1 MKKYLLSFIAL
12 IMLFIITA
20 CNGTETVTEEKIVP
34 IYQGVNVVTNS
45 STTETSKNMKHDV
58 PDINVDSGLS
68 YFVKPNEKFNLVI
81 HLTNPS
87 QFEIL
92 SITINEIKYQTFEF
106 VDGSNSEN
114 IILSVTAPSEPGVFN
129 YYVDNIK
136 YIDKQAIKDV
146 DMSNGNKSVDV
157 GITYQDLPTVSMYD
171 MSVTYTTFN
180 AMLQIVDNDNILANS
195 NLRFYVFDQ
204 DDLIVFSQ
212 VLEEN
217 IITVDSLRTGAN
229 YHYVI
234 ALNLD
239 ILDGNGSKTYI
250 LAEGDFRTAAPVD
263 IKINDVSYDSFNYE
277 IINNVDNATISTI
290 SLIDNNGN
298 VINIK
303 DNTNVSG
310 LLSNSTYQIELVFSY
325 QDETYHIYNSVSTL
339 AYEAPTITKLEA
351 KATNNSITYESQ
363 INDLNNLVN
372 SQSVSLYKGDELVK
386 QDEELINLLSN
397 TEYRLVL
404 SIYYDLNDGNGIQST
419 SKEITIKTSK
429 IDAPTLSL
437 KYNIYDLN
445 FVGEL
450 NVIDEYNIFNFK
462 YYELCDDEGNII
474 EVSDDINYVKEIKD
488 LKSNA
493 KYQINVIYSYDLN
506 EGNGIQEEE
515 LSISFSTAKQVPTL
529 KISPYSIT
537 ESSIGYDIIETD
549 PNVIGEISAIRLFD
563 DDNNFLKQVTV
574 ANSFSFDSLN
584 PNTNYIIKIYYNYD
598 LDDGTGSHEIVYD
611 IPIKTAKREAVVDFE
626 LTSTTTSISLVNKI
640 NDIDNSGSIESIN
653 VYHNNVLVFSGLD
666 LTYNDLLS
674 NNEYRVELIYKYD
687 LNDLKG
693 SRTTTITKEI
703 KTIAKVAPT
712 ITFNNVINSYDSIS
726 LDYTLV
732 DNDNIFEE
740 LSVILYYNN
749 QEYKI
754 ASLDDLSFNDL
765 YSNSK
770 YNLVCTYRYDLN
782 DGNGSIVETT
792 SIDVQTKKYEI
803 SLTYTELSCTNDSI
817 YFDYNVN
824 DLTNSLKITKI
835 ELLDNTGKLVA
846 ELTDLS
852 KREFNNLT
860 SSSFYTIVTTYTYD
874 LKDNEGTKEDK
885 ISQEYGTSGAKVNVI
900 GFEVI
905 NSDSLLVGREIHIRV
920 KLDNPNNLNLTALY
934 INDVRFDAAQFGVD
948 GDSIIIRFV
957 PETLGGS
964 YDVVLTGYS
973 YLISVG
979 DDKIELKENL
989 FTDYVNEVFVLGD
1002 LGVSYF
1008 GSSRDLPFAVNGQKE
1023 ISLKFDGTKGYQIE
1037 SIETSQ
1043 KTYTKEEIEVI
1054 SDSEVRIS
1062 SNDKTSAITLKNVEY
1077 SLEGNSTI
1085 QSYNLT
1091 AHLYVVDSDELL
1103 VIDEASDFAN
1113 LESYHVYVITKDID
1127 FSSVN
1132 GNLFN
1137 KEFNGVIIGDNHK
1150 LLNFSL
1156 QSRLS
1161 TNNIIDYGLF
1171 SRFTGYVENITF
1183 VNPYII
1189 IEDVTEA
1196 YAGVFAGAIINGVVN
1211 NVVIEN
1217 AVIESS
1223 SSAGGLVGRS
1233 LGGST
1238 LTNIAITGKVSGK
1251 DNVGGVMGIDSLDDY
1266 IAKALN
1272 KANISGNSYVGGI
1285 VGHIYDI
1292 TINEAVNYG
1301 TIIGVEEQVGGI
1313 IGGTAGDVSIS
1324 NAINYGMVTGYLY
1337 VGGIVGYVNGAGNGD
1352 SLLGDKL
1359 LNFATTSG
1367 HGIIGAINTVAYLSN
1382 CLSSNSLTNYN
1393 IQAEQITNCYTL
1405 DEQYVDELNNIYLA
1419 SKDQIMDKE
1428 FWLELGFAEDI
1439 WNLDDLANYPTLKFA
1454 SNY

>member
-12 IMLFIITA
+12 IMLFIISA

-34 IYQGVNVVTNS
+34 IYQGINVVTNS

-157 GITYQDLPTVSMYD
+157 GITYQDLPTVSIYD

-474 EVSDDINYVKEIKD
+474 EVSGDINYVKEIKD

-493 KYQINVIYSYDLN
+493 KYQINVVYSYDLN

-563 DDNNFLKQVTV
+563 DDNNFLEQVTV

-598 LDDGTGSHEIVYD
+598 LDDGTGSHEIVYEQE
-611 IPIKTAKREAVVDFE
+611 ITTAKLMPEVDFNLDATKTTIVASPVISDIHTAGLIKNIKLYLGDE
-626 LTSTTTSISLVNKI
+626 LVSEGIAATF
-640 NDIDNSGSIESIN
+640 DNLYS
-653 VYHNNVLVFSGLD
+653 NNTYRVV
-666 LTYNDLLS
+666 LTY
-674 NNEYRVELIYKYD
+674 EYD
-687 LNDLKG
+687 LGDLKG
-693 SRTTTITKEI
+693 KQIKAVEHEITTKALI
-703 KTIAKVAPT
+703 APT
-712 ITFNNVINSYDSIS
+712 INFSIVEATYDSVTLKYELID
-726 LDYTLV
+726 LDH
-732 DNDNIFEE
+732 IFNFE
-740 LSVILYYNN
+740 SGILYLNN
-749 QEYKI
+749 KETKQLTLEDLN
-754 ASLDDLSFNDL
+754 ASGL
-765 YSNSK
+765 YSNNT
-770 YNLVCTYRYDLN
+770 YNFVCTYSYDLN
-782 DGNGSIVETT
+782 DGLGVQYNTVTL
-792 SIDVQTKKYEI
+792 DVNTKKYDI
-803 SLTYTELSCTNDSI
+803 SLTYTDLSCTDSEI
-817 YFDYNVN
+817 FFDYIIKDDSNT
-824 DLTNSLKITKI
+824 LTITNI
-835 ELLDNTGKLVA
+835 ELLDMKGEVVQTL
-846 ELTDLS
+846 EDLS
-852 KREFNNLT
+852 VRKFVGLT
-860 SSSFYTIVTTYTYD
+860 GSQFYRIVTTYIYNLNDGSGVVT
-874 LKDNEGTKEDK
+874 EDQ
-885 ISQEYGTSGAKVNVI
+885 ITQEYGTSGAKVNVI

-905 NSDSLLVGREIHIRV
+905 NSDSLLVGKEIHIRV

-979 DDKIELKENL
+979 DDKIEFKENL

-1008 GSSRDLPFAVNGQKE
+1008 GSSRDLPFAVKGQKE

-1113 LESYHVYVITKDID
+1113 LKNYHVYVITKDID

-1132 GNLFN
+1132 SNLFN

-1223 SSAGGLVGRS
+1223 SSAGGLVGRLIS
-1233 LGGST
+1233 SNSISNVTISGS
-1238 LTNIAITGKVSGK
+1238 ITGL
-1251 DNVGGVMGIDSLDDY
+1251 DNVGGLT
-1266 IAKALN
+1266 AKSFDNDKNDKIIRAIN
-1272 KANISGNSYVGGI
+1272 KANVYGNSCVGGLI
-1285 VGHIYDI
+1285 GSVWSTVSLTESI
-1292 TINEAVNYG
+1292 NYG
-1301 TIIGVEEQVGGI
+1301 TVAGNVDVGGI
-1313 IGGTAGDVSIS
+1313 IGVSVGSLYIDNSINYGDVSGLERIGGILGFVNTSTAYGS
-1324 NAINYGMVTGYLY
+1324 NLIN
-1337 VGGIVGYVNGAGNGD
+1337 VGTVSADSGIVG
-1352 SLLGDKL
+1352 
-1359 LNFATTSG
+1359 
-1367 HGIIGAINTVAYLSN
+1367 AINVNFYLSN
-1382 CLSSNSLTNYN
+1382 SFSTIGVAFNAK
-1393 IQAEQITNCYTL
+1393 QATNCYTL